1 MTSYGKTVTHRPVDD
16 DEAQTHHHEGYA
28 QRSKADSL
36 GRGGRSNTGAQSSA
50 TTRSVHKW
58 DGVVGWSYQD
68 LRSGAHGFFV
78 FGNNTDVEDSGE
90 NENEARS

>member
-36 GRGGRSNTGAQSSA
+36 GRGGAA
-50 TTRSVHKW
+50 TRELRVQQQPDQYINGMEWWVGLTRIL
-58 DGVVGWSYQD
+58 GVELMGS
-68 LRSGAHGFFV
+68 LSLGTIRM
-78 FGNNTDVEDSGE
+78 
-90 NENEARS
+90 

>member
-1 MTSYGKTVTHRPVDD
+1 M
-16 DEAQTHHHEGYA
+16 
-28 QRSKADSL
+28 
-36 GRGGRSNTGAQSSA
+36 GALSSA
-50 TTRSVHKW
+50 TTQSTHKW
-58 DGVVGWSYQD
+58 DEVVGWSYED